1 MENNSKR
8 GIVYLIGAG
17 PGDPELLTLKA
28 LKYIKEAD
36 VALVDDLVGE
46 EIRKLVYKECKEV
59 IEVGK
64 REGKH
69 KKTQDEINQLMFS
82 LASRGKRVARVKG
95 GDPFIFGRGG
105 EEAEFLA
112 ERGIEFTVIPGIS
125 SAVAAPS
132 FAAIPLNHRK
142 FDPGILIMPGKE
154 KEGEERID
162 WKAVSDLKATIVI
175 LMGVSNLEKN
185 VKRLIEN
192 GKSPDTRVAI
202 IESATTERQR
212 VIEGKLSEIVEIAK
226 KEELKSP
233 AVIVIGDVVSLRDK
247 LRGSFVRP

>member
-82 LASRGKRVARVKG
+82 LASRGKKVARVKG

-162 WKAVSDLKATIVI
+162 LS
-175 LMGVSNLEKN
+175 
-185 VKRLIEN
+185 LIH
-192 GKSPDTRVAI
+192 I
-202 IESATTERQR
+202 
-212 VIEGKLSEIVEIAK
+212 
-226 KEELKSP
+226 
-233 AVIVIGDVVSLRDK
+233 
-247 LRGSFVRP
+247 